1 MNTSKLGPV
10 WFLLVLARVGF
21 GQDQLTQKLDSLMNS
36 YVEQRFFSG
45 AVLLAKGD
53 NILYQKGVGLADREK
68 NVPVQPTTTFSIAS
82 VGKIFTA
89 TLMMQLVNEGKV
101 DLQKTVHSYL
111 PEWNVPNGDRI
122 RVHHLLTHTGYTGN
136 YMVHPSYDQIRS
148 GARSI
153 DDIMPLVVAR
163 VSVRDTVGREFRYSN
178 SGYILLG
185 KIAEKVTGQS
195 YETLLQERI
204 FNPAG
209 MTNTHMQPRGFVAPA
224 EATPYELFTNTSFI
238 SVKAGNDPAFPDGGA
253 MTNVS
258 DLWRFSR
265 WFLKTVPAQ
274 TRQTMWTPFV
284 QPKKNSYYGY
294 GFVITEEHGRK
305 QVSHDG
311 GIGGWSADFRMV
323 PDDEYVAIVLI
334 NQHLN
339 PKEVTRKMLDI
350 AYTGKTV
357 MPTREFV
364 RSVIDEIDR
373 KGFSDVRGRFREIL
387 NAGYHYKPGPGDY
400 IDLFNGLNELK
411 RHEQALELARIAETA
426 FPNQAWVYECIG
438 DAYYGLKKQDEAKV
452 AFEQALKV
460 DPDNFWAKMMLQ
472 KMGK

>member
-1 MNTSKLGPV
+1 MSTRKLVPIG
-10 WFLLVLARVGF
+10 LLLALVQTGF
-21 GQDQLTQKLDSLMNS
+21 GQDLLTQKLDSLMDS
-36 YVEQRFFSG
+36 YVNQRFFSG
-45 AVLLAKGD
+45 TVLLAKGD
-53 NILYQKGVGLADREK
+53 NILYQKGFGLADREK
-68 NVPVQPTTTFSIAS
+68 NVAIQPSTNFSIAS

-89 TLMMQLVNEGKV
+89 TLILQLVNEGKV
-101 DLQKTVHSYL
+101 DLQKTVSTYL
-111 PEWNVPNGDRI
+111 PEWKVPNGDRI

-136 YMVHPSYDQIRS
+136 YMVHPDYDQLRPN
-148 GARSI
+148 AKSI

-163 VSVRDTVGREFRYSN
+163 VSVRDTLGKEFRYSN

-204 FNPAG
+204 FHPAG
-209 MTNTHMQPRGFVAPA
+209 MTSTYLQPKGFVAPN

-253 MTNVS
+253 MTNVA

-265 WFLKTVPAQ
+265 WFLKAVPVQ
-274 TRQTMWTPFV
+274 TRQMMWTPYV

-311 GIGGWSADFRMV
+311 GMGGWSADFRMV

-350 AYTGKTV
+350 AYTGKTE

-373 KGFSDVRGRFREIL
+373 KGFADVRDRFRDIL
-387 NAGYHYKPGPGDY
+387 KAGYQYKPAPGDY

-460 DPDNFWAKMMLQ
+460 DPENFWAKMMLQ
-472 KMGK
+472 KLGK